1 MTDETDSDLVAD
13 EDAEFD
19 PERDLVEYEREDL
32 DADDLY
38 DVRMEAEELGA
49 VALAARVE
57 IERRNAVAYEDYRA
71 QFGQHELLD
80 VGMMLMGAK
89 QRRFQQ
95 DQMDRVERIQ
105 ELAEAFLSGF
115 DMDGEQFEV
124 ESVDELPT
132 IDEAE

>member
-19 PERDLVEYEREDL
+19 PERDLVEYEQEDL

-49 VALAARVE
+49 VALASRVE
-57 IERRNAVAYEDYRA
+57 IERRNAVAYDDYRA

-95 DQMDRVERIQ
+95 NQMDRVERIQ
-105 ELAEAFLSGF
+105 ELAESFLSGF
-115 DMDGEQFEV
+115 DMDEAQFEV

>member
-19 PERDLVEYEREDL
+19 PERDLVEYDREDL
-32 DADDLY
+32 DSDDLY

-49 VALAARVE
+49 VALASRVE
-57 IERRNAVAYEDYRA
+57 IERRNAVAYDDYRA

-89 QRRFQQ
+89 QRRFKQN
-95 DQMDRVERIQ
+95 QMDRVERIQ

-115 DMDGEQFEV
+115 DMDADGFEV
-124 ESVDELPT
+124 ESVDDLPT
-132 IDEAE
+132 LEE